1 MDMKILK
8 CTVNGKEVQVG
19 YDPRESLLDT
29 LRNRLGLTSVK
40 RGCEVG
46 ECGACTVL
54 IDGVATDTCLYLTD
68 WAQGKTIVTVEGLQA
83 PDGTLNPV
91 QQAFIDEFA
100 VQCGFC
106 IPGIIM
112 SAMEMV
118 NSGKTYTREEIRKN
132 LSGHL
137 CRCTGYE
144 NVINGVEK
152 AIEIVHG
159 KCGAQASA
167 QANAVVA
174 EVQRRVPFPGNPL
187 YARSPRKRGF
197 VVYDKNDFVAKWDAK
212 RTYIQ
217 RWGSTDLREGEAE

>member
-1 MDMKILK
+1 MDMKILT
-8 CTVNGKEVQVG
+8 CTVNGKPVQVG

-68 WAQGKTIVTVEGLQA
+68 WAQGKEILTVEGLQA

-91 QQAFIDEFA
+91 QQAFVDEFA

-118 NSGKTYTREEIRKN
+118 DSGKTFTRDEIRKN

-137 CRCTGYE
+137 CRCTGYQ

-152 AIEIVHG
+152 AIEIVHE
-159 KCGAQASA
+159 K
-167 QANAVVA
+167 V
-174 EVQRRVPFPGNPL
+174 
-187 YARSPRKRGF
+187 
-197 VVYDKNDFVAKWDAK
+197 
-212 RTYIQ
+212 
-217 RWGSTDLREGEAE
+217 GE

>member
-1 MDMKILK
+1 MDMRILK
-8 CTVNGKEVQVG
+8 CRVNGRDVQVG

-29 LRNRLGLTSVK
+29 LRNRLNLTSVK

-54 IDGVATDTCLYLTD
+54 IDGVAIDACLYLTD
-68 WAQGKTIVTVEGLQA
+68 WAQGKEILTVEGLQA
-83 PDGTLNPV
+83 ADGTLNPV

-112 SAMEMV
+112 SAMEML
-118 NSGKTYTREEIRKN
+118 NSGKTFTRDEIRKN

-137 CRCTGYE
+137 CRCTGYQ

-152 AIEIVHG
+152 AIEIVHAE
-159 KCGAQASA
+159 CG
-167 QANAVVA
+167 
-174 EVQRRVPFPGNPL
+174 
-187 YARSPRKRGF
+187 
-197 VVYDKNDFVAKWDAK
+197 D
-212 RTYIQ
+212 
-217 RWGSTDLREGEAE
+217 EA

>member
-1 MDMKILK
+1 MDMRILK
-8 CTVNGKEVQVG
+8 CIVNGRGVQVG

-29 LRNRLGLTSVK
+29 LRNRMNLTSVK

-68 WAQGKTIVTVEGLQA
+68 WAQGKTILTVEGLQA
-83 PDGTLNPV
+83 PDGSLNPV
-91 QQAFIDEFA
+91 QQAFVDEFA

-112 SAMEMV
+112 SAMEML
-118 NSGKTYTREEIRKN
+118 NSGKVYTRDEIRKQ

-144 NVINGVEK
+144 NIVNAVQE
-152 AIEIVHG
+152 AIDTVHG
-159 KCGAQASA
+159 LVGA
-167 QANAVVA
+167 
-174 EVQRRVPFPGNPL
+174 G
-187 YARSPRKRGF
+187 
-197 VVYDKNDFVAKWDAK
+197 D
-212 RTYIQ
+212 
-217 RWGSTDLREGEAE
+217 

>member
-1 MDMKILK
+1 MDMRILK
-8 CTVNGKEVQVG
+8 CTLNGRPVQVG

-29 LRNRLGLTSVK
+29 LRDRLRMTSVK

-68 WAQGKTIVTVEGLQA
+68 WAQGRDIVTVEGLQA

-91 QQAFIDEFA
+91 QQAFVDEFA

-118 NSGKTYTREEIRKN
+118 NSGRTFTRDEIRKN

-137 CRCTGYE
+137 CRCTGYM

-152 AIEIVHG
+152 AVEIVNGHV
-159 KCGAQASA
+159 GAEDPSD
-167 QANAVVA
+167 VDWSK
-174 EVQRRVPFPGNPL
+174 RVKDELEGDF
-187 YARSPRKRGF
+187 AR
-197 VVYDKNDFVAKWDAK
+197 
-212 RTYIQ
+212 
-217 RWGSTDLREGEAE
+217 

>member
-1 MDMKILK
+1 MDMRILT
-8 CTVNGKEVQVG
+8 CVVNGKQVQVG

-29 LRNRLGLTSVK
+29 LRNRMNLTSVK

-68 WAQGKTIVTVEGLQA
+68 WAQGKTILTVEGLQA
-83 PDGTLNPV
+83 PDGSLNPV
-91 QQAFIDEFA
+91 QQAFVDEFA

-112 SAMEMV
+112 SAMEML
-118 NSGKTYTREEIRKN
+118 NSGKAYTRDEIRKQ

-144 NVINGVEK
+144 NIVNAVQK
-152 AIEIVHG
+152 AIDTVHG
-159 KCGAQASA
+159 LVGA
-167 QANAVVA
+167 
-174 EVQRRVPFPGNPL
+174 G
-187 YARSPRKRGF
+187 
-197 VVYDKNDFVAKWDAK
+197 D
-212 RTYIQ
+212 
-217 RWGSTDLREGEAE
+217 

>member
-8 CTVNGKEVQVG
+8 CTVNGKPVQVG

-68 WAQGKTIVTVEGLQA
+68 WAQGKEILTVEGLQA

-91 QQAFIDEFA
+91 QQAFVDEFA

-106 IPGIIM
+106 IPGIIKIGRA
-112 SAMEMV
+112 SC
-118 NSGKTYTREEIRKN
+118 RE
-132 LSGHL
+132 
-137 CRCTGYE
+137 
-144 NVINGVEK
+144 
-152 AIEIVHG
+152 
-159 KCGAQASA
+159 
-167 QANAVVA
+167 
-174 EVQRRVPFPGNPL
+174 RV
-187 YARSPRKRGF
+187 
-197 VVYDKNDFVAKWDAK
+197 
-212 RTYIQ
+212 
-217 RWGSTDLREGEAE
+217 